1 MNKYSS
7 EQLLNGIL
15 KYNALSIPKQNTAT
29 IRQKVNKLM
38 KEFESR
44 EDKNNWL
51 SMFLTELI
59 KQGGPKH
66 RDVLHFYIR
75 VYLGYNIPR
84 KKICPEHGSPFAFI
98 SDMFFERVRNSVA
111 FANRT
116 GGKTMNIA
124 LLNQCDMA
132 FKEGCEIASAG
143 STKDQAGKMYRYFT
157 GFHIANQILYSLY
170 AREPIKQFSEYKNLS
185 SIEIITGSVKGLN
198 SPHPNKARIDEVELM
213 DWEVLQEGLSMS
225 MSTDKVMG
233 QNTFSC
239 ITGDTLLET
248 SKGVFSIFD
257 LINIKNKGNIK
268 CYNLYNNKFQ
278 FSKINK
284 IWKTKIDKVYLIKYK
299 WFDTN
304 RNEKFGELKCTS
316 DHLILTKQHLYF
328 ETIKN
333 YAWEYS
339 WKQAIDLK
347 IDQVLLNNHTIV
359 SVEYYGVEDVY
370 DIEVEKYH
378 NFVTGDGL
386 VLHNST
392 RKYESGTMQRL
403 LDLAEAQ
410 SKKSKGFFKI
420 YSWCIWEVLERC
432 NRDCKADPVYGL
444 CPILEVCNGKA
455 KKCAGYYKL
464 DDFIDKAV
472 LLDKDILEAQWFNK
486 RPSRQIYVYGDY
498 WDRTV
503 HYIPRK
509 ELTGEVHKIGA
520 LDFGSSPGHPFVFKI
535 YLCDC
540 TNFKKAVERSEPDEI
555 IREKVK
561 YYLSYEYR
569 SGKATMEEH
578 ANRIKDATGY
588 YKGMPI
594 WADPSASQERIDLQD
609 LYGIETFEADNAVE
623 TGIEKV
629 RSHLQLYRGQANYY
643 IFDDYL
649 DCNELELVGTDVEFE
664 RYKYKRTK
672 EGQINKKEPM
682 KMDDHGMDC
691 DRYAISS
698 SMVYFREMF
707 TPINETMESDFWR

>member
-1 MNKYSS
+1 MDKYSS

-15 KYNALSIPKQNTAT
+15 KYNALPILRQNTSI
-29 IRQKVNKLM
+29 IRQKVNRLM
-38 KEFESR
+38 REFELR
-44 EDKNNWL
+44 DDKNNWL

-66 RDVLHFYIR
+66 PDVLHFYIR
-75 VYLGYNIPR
+75 VYLNYSIPR
-84 KKICPEHGSPFAFI
+84 KKICPEHGSPFTFI

-116 GGKTMNIA
+116 GGKTLNIA
-124 LLNQCDMA
+124 LLNQCDMT

-157 GFHIANQILYSLY
+157 GFHNSNQLLYNLYS
-170 AREPIKQFSEYKNLS
+170 REPIKQYSEYKNLS
-185 SIEIITGSVKGLN
+185 SIEIITGSIKGLN

-225 MSTDKVMG
+225 QSSNTVMG
-233 QNTFSC
+233 QMAFS
-239 ITGDTLLET
+239 
-248 SKGVFSIFD
+248 
-257 LINIKNKGNIK
+257 
-268 CYNLYNNKFQ
+268 
-278 FSKINK
+278 
-284 IWKTKIDKVYLIKYK
+284 
-299 WFDTN
+299 
-304 RNEKFGELKCTS
+304 
-316 DHLILTKQHLYF
+316 
-328 ETIKN
+328 
-333 YAWEYS
+333 
-339 WKQAIDLK
+339 
-347 IDQVLLNNHTIV
+347 
-359 SVEYYGVEDVY
+359 
-370 DIEVEKYH
+370 
-378 NFVTGDGL
+378 
-386 VLHNST
+386 ST

-403 LDLAEAQ
+403 LDLAESQ
-410 SKKSKGFFKI
+410 SKKSKHFFKI
-420 YSWCIWEVLERC
+420 YSWCIWEVLEKC
-432 NRDCKADPVYGL
+432 THDCKNDIKYGL
-444 CPILEVCNGKA
+444 CPIIEICAGKA
-455 KKCAGYYKL
+455 KKCAGFYKI

-498 WDRTV
+498 WDRSI
-503 HYIPRK
+503 HFIPRK
-509 ELTGEVHKIGA
+509 ELTGEVHKVGA

-540 TNFKKAVERSEPDEI
+540 TNFKKAVERSDADEI

-578 ANRIKDATGY
+578 ANRIKEATGY

-629 RSHLQLYRGQANYY
+629 RSHLQLHRGEANYY

-682 KMDDHGMDC
+682 KIDDHGMDC

-698 SMVYFREMF
+698 SMLYFREMF
-707 TPINETMESDFWR
+707 TPVNETMESDFWR